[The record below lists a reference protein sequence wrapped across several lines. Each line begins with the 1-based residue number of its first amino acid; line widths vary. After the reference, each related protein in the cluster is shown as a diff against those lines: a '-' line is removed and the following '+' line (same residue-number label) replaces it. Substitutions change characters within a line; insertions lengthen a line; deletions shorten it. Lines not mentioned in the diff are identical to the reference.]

1 MSKLPS
7 YINRSVICSLL
18 VTVWDLN
25 SFQWLEL
32 RSGVLLVFWANRY
45 LKTRRDIILQS
56 FFACGRI
63 LMTWIFAKFY
73 VCETHM
79 TFEVTNHRD
88 RIKMRSKRNCMAL
101 LSQRSPSVNFSDLIF
116 KVAIQPKW
124 KWLWTVI
131 LPLLSKQKSNC
142 AFQRLFVTVSIQWK
156 WKGLSSVIL
165 ALLLHQ
171 KINCAEVSPKKTP
184 PSSKVLNELTECVVR
199 RTGGRLALAF
209 RIFLGGF
216 APQTPLHIDC
226 FG

>member
-7 YINRSVICSLL
+7 YINRFVICSLL

-45 LKTRRDIILQS
+45 LKKRRDIILQS

-101 LSQRSPSVNFSDLIF
+101 LSQRSPSVHFSDLIF

-156 WKGLSSVIL
+156 WKDYHLSCWLCFYIRRPTV
-165 ALLLHQ
+165 Q
-171 KINCAEVSPKKTP
+171 KSPQKDA
-184 PSSKVLNELTECVVR
+184 PSSQVLNELAEGTVR